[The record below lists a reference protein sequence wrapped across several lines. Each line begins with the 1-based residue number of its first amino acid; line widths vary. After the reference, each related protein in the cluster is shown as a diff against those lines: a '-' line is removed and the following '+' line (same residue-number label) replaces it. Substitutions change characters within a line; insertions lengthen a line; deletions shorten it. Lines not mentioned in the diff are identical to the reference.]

1 MENKYYQKHKDSEK
15 KHAKKIKIFLTKK
28 RQKVKKD
35 LRKTS
40 KSSCRTKAKLLE
52 YMKNYYLAHK
62 KVTAK
67 SFNEILR
74 IIKKKFFW
82 IYFYG
87 LFIEMLKN
95 SNNVGTFWG

>member
-1 MENKYYQKHKDSEK
+1 
-15 KHAKKIKIFLTKK
+15 
-28 RQKVKKD
+28 
-35 LRKTS
+35 
-40 KSSCRTKAKLLE
+40 
-52 YMKNYYLAHK
+52 MKNYYLAHK

-74 IIKKKFFW
+74 IIKKKFFG

-87 LFIEMLKN
+87 LFREMLKN